1 MGFWHIIGI
10 IIIIGCAI
18 RGVKKGFVNMLGE
31 IAASVLA
38 IVFVC
43 LLNAWALDALLL
55 TLLADHMIVVVRI
68 VLCIVVYAIAFFIL
82 KAIITS
88 LRILTKLPIIHG
100 VNKLLGLV
108 AGAVYGLL
116 LVGIIFAFF
125 V

>member
-10 IIIIGCAI
+10 LLIVVCAG

-38 IVFVC
+38 IVFVG

-68 VLCIVVYAIAFFIL
+68 VLCVVVYVIAFFIL
-82 KAIITS
+82 KAIVTS

-108 AGAVYGLL
+108 AGAVYGLF